1 MPDERQKAIRE
12 LVAEW
17 MRHARSDLAVAR
29 MADVEQIS
37 PEILAFHAQQAAE
50 KALKALLVQRQVEFP
65 RQHVIGPL
73 LNLCREAGYEGI
85 EALEEAVSLT
95 RFAVVTRYPGEEE
108 PVSRQEALQAF
119 GLAEIVLTWVET
131 QLDKPRADP

>member
-1 MPDERQKAIRE
+1 MPDERQQAIRE

-29 MADVEQIS
+29 MVDEEQIA

-65 RQHVIGPL
+65 RLHVIGPL
-73 LNLCREAGYEGI
+73 LKLCQEAGYQGI
-85 EALEEAVSLT
+85 EALA
-95 RFAVVTRYPGEEE
+95 E
-108 PVSRQEALQAF
+108 P
-119 GLAEIVLTWVET
+119 
-131 QLDKPRADP
+131 